1 MMENKINYIII
12 TFCALVTV
20 SCNDSFLE
28 RNPTHDL
35 NDNSFW
41 NSANDLKVYNNGIYN
56 LMGKNADYDF
66 FNGFGENFSRSSNAS
81 VVAMETQSDN
91 FCSNSAEYQDYTKIA
106 AGQEVVPTNPIKGG
120 WKWELLRSCNIFL
133 NKYHQ
138 ANVAEALKKQYAGE
152 VYFVRAWFYLDKV
165 QRFGDVPYVSVSL
178 ETNSPELYHARDPRM
193 AVMDSVLR
201 DINKA
206 IEYLPETWAGDHP
219 DRVDKWIALALKSRI
234 CLYEAT
240 YRKYHNMGN
249 DETYFNEAVDASLQL
264 INSGRFEIYNTGNVH
279 NDYRTLFTSEDLSG
293 NKEVLY
299 ARKYNTDLYHRI
311 SRYIVQ
317 LRTGVT
323 KDLVDDFLCVEAD
336 GTAKPIELSTI
347 YADNSIENVFDNR
360 DPRMKQIVMD
370 PREEEKYLKSN
381 DGYPRLSGMSGWES
395 TTGYHFIKY
404 YVWEQ
409 NQSLQETHDA
419 PLFRYAEVL
428 LNYAEALAETG
439 KITQADLDK
448 SVNLIRKRA
457 GLPDLTLQPEM
468 DPKYASEGLSP
479 LLVEIRRERRV
490 ELCFEQL
497 RYQDL
502 MRWKKGAYLAKKV
515 LGMRFESSDREDP
528 RYANAEDIKTFE
540 VDGKNYIDVFA
551 GSDFGNRLFDENKHY
566 YRPIPVNVISKNP
579 DLKQNPGW
587 N

>member
-1 MMENKINYIII
+1 MKNKIEYIVISLCSLMV
-12 TFCALVTV
+12 F

-41 NSANDLKVYNNGIYN
+41 SSANDLKVFNNGIYS
-56 LMGKNADYDF
+56 LMGANGDYNF
-66 FNGFGENFSRSSNAS
+66 YNGFGENFSRSSNAS

-91 FCSNSAEYQDYTKIA
+91 FSSNSAEYQKFTRIA
-106 AGQEVVPTNPIKGG
+106 AGQETVPNNPVEGG
-120 WKWELLRSCNIFL
+120 WKWGLLRSCNVFL
-133 NKYHQ
+133 ANYHK
-138 ANVAEALKKQYAGE
+138 AIASETLKNQYAGE

-165 QRFGDVPYVSVSL
+165 QKFGDVPYISIPL
-178 ETNSPELYHARDPRM
+178 ETDSPELYGARNPRM

-206 IEYLPETWAGDHP
+206 IEYLPEAWSSDHP
-219 DRVDKWIALALKSRI
+219 DRIDKWTALALKSRV

-240 YRKYHNMGN
+240 FRKYHNQGN
-249 DETYFNEAVDASLQL
+249 HEAYFNEAIDAALQL
-264 INSGRFEIYNTGNVH
+264 MNSGWFEIYNTGNVH
-279 NDYRTLFTSEDLSG
+279 NDYRTLFTSDDLSG
-293 NKEVLY
+293 NKEILY
-299 ARKYNTDLYHRI
+299 ARKYNQDLYHRI

-323 KDLVDDFLCVEAD
+323 KDLVDDFLCIEED
-336 GTAKPIELSTI
+336 GTAKPVGLSNI
-347 YADNSIENVFDNR
+347 YSDNSIESVFDNR
-360 DPRMKQIVMD
+360 DPRMKQIIMD
-370 PREEEKYLKSN
+370 PREEDKYLQSD

-448 SVNLIRKRA
+448 SINLIRKRA
-457 GLPDLTLQPEM
+457 GLPDLTLEPEM

-479 LLVEIRRERRV
+479 LIIEIRRERRV

-502 MRWKKGAYLAKKV
+502 MRWKKGSYLAKKV
-515 LGMRFESSDREDP
+515 LGMRFEESDRNDP
-528 RYANAEDIKTFE
+528 RYEKVEDVRTAEI
-540 VDGKNYIDVFA
+540 DGKKYIDVFA
-551 GSDFGNRLFDENKHY
+551 GSDFGNRTFDENKHY
-566 YRPIPVNVISKNP
+566 FHPIPVNVISKNSNI
-579 DLKQNPGW
+579 KQNVGW
-587 N
+587 